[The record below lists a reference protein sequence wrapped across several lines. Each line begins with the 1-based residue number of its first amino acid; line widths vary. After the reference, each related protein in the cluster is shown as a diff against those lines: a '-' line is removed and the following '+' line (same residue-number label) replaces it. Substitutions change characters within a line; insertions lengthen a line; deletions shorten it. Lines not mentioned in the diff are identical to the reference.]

1 MHSSHS
7 LGGIQMEESCLRCK
21 LAEMLEYVHMF
32 MEKGAALDWAG
43 MLDLKERRTPI
54 DYIRVMDDDYKQ
66 LVLGSAA
73 WSYEVKGEE
82 LTEMRFDRIQVDEA
96 WRGKGIGT
104 TIMAMVIAIG
114 RHYKVRRITG
124 TIRGDKFL
132 WYWYAKLGF
141 TIHDRNQLLMEFE

>member
-1 MHSSHS
+1 
-7 LGGIQMEESCLRCK
+7 MEENCFRCK
-21 LAEMLEYVHMF
+21 LAEMLDYVRMF

-43 MLDLKERRTPI
+43 VLKLKERRTPI
-54 DYIRVMDDDYKQ
+54 QYIGVMDDDYKQ
-66 LVLGSAA
+66 LVLGSAV
-73 WSYEVKGEE
+73 WSYEANDEE

-104 TIMAMVIAIG
+104 TIMAMVIAIA

-124 TIRGDKFL
+124 TICGDKFL

-141 TIHDRNQLLMEFE
+141 TIHDRNKLLMKFE